1 MVVPTHFLIIIQY
14 LNRNSK
20 ERTRGLKSPCRFPLR
35 AKAAEFPASRK
46 IFMNADPVD
55 AILAQWQRERP
66 DLDVSPMGIIG
77 RMGRLTKYLER
88 ALQQTFSD
96 FGLNV
101 GEFDV
106 LATLRRSGQPY
117 QLTPT
122 ELFNTLM
129 VSSGTMTHRIDRL
142 ERADLVKR
150 MDDPSDRRGTLIQ
163 LTDKGFNA
171 IEKAVEAHVANE
183 HRLLS
188 ALDEAER
195 KVLAQLLRKLLIS
208 FEE

>member
-1 MVVPTHFLIIIQY
+1 
-14 LNRNSK
+14 
-20 ERTRGLKSPCRFPLR
+20 
-35 AKAAEFPASRK
+35 
-46 IFMNADPVD
+46 MNADPVD
-55 AILAQWQRERP
+55 AILAQWHKERP

-77 RMGRLTKYLER
+77 RMGRLSKHLER
-88 ALQQTFSD
+88 AIQETFSD

-142 ERADLVKR
+142 EQADLVKR
-150 MDDPSDRRGTLIQ
+150 IPDPSDRRGTLIQ
-163 LTDKGFNA
+163 LTNKGFNV

-188 ALDEAER
+188 ILEEAER

>member
-1 MVVPTHFLIIIQY
+1 
-14 LNRNSK
+14 
-20 ERTRGLKSPCRFPLR
+20 
-35 AKAAEFPASRK
+35 
-46 IFMNADPVD
+46 MNADAVD
-55 AILAQWQRERP
+55 AILAQWQRERS

-77 RMGRLTKYLER
+77 RMERLTKHLER
-88 ALQQTFSD
+88 ALQETFSD
-96 FGLNV
+96 FGLNA

-142 ERADLVKR
+142 EQADLVKR
-150 MDDPSDRRGTLIQ
+150 IPDPSDRRGTLIQ
-163 LTDKGFNA
+163 LTNKGFNV

-183 HRLLS
+183 HHLLIV
-188 ALDEAER
+188 LEEAER

>member
-1 MVVPTHFLIIIQY
+1 
-14 LNRNSK
+14 
-20 ERTRGLKSPCRFPLR
+20 
-35 AKAAEFPASRK
+35 
-46 IFMNADPVD
+46 MNCDPVD
-55 AILAQWQRERP
+55 VILAQWQRERP

-77 RMGRLTKYLER
+77 RMGRLSKHLER
-88 ALQQTFSD
+88 AIQETFSN

-122 ELFNTLM
+122 ELFNSLM

-142 ERADLVKR
+142 EQADLVQR
-150 MDDPSDRRGTLIQ
+150 IPDPSDRRGTLIQ
-163 LTDKGFNA
+163 LTNKGFNV

-183 HRLLS
+183 HRLLVV
-188 ALDEAER
+188 LDKAER
-195 KVLAQLLRKLLIS
+195 KDLAQLLHKLLIS

>member
-1 MVVPTHFLIIIQY
+1 
-14 LNRNSK
+14 
-20 ERTRGLKSPCRFPLR
+20 
-35 AKAAEFPASRK
+35 
-46 IFMNADPVD
+46 MNADPVD
-55 AILAQWQRERP
+55 AILVQWQRERP

-77 RMGRLTKYLER
+77 RMGRLAKHLER
-88 ALQQTFSD
+88 AIQETFSD

-117 QLTPT
+117 QLSPT

-142 ERADLVKR
+142 EQADLVKR
-150 MDDPSDRRGTLIQ
+150 IPDPGDRRGTLIQ
-163 LTDKGFNA
+163 LTNKGFNV

-183 HRLLS
+183 HHLLS
-188 ALDEAER
+188 VLEEAER
-195 KVLAQLLRKLLIS
+195 KALAQLLRKLLIS
-208 FEE
+208 FEG

>member
-1 MVVPTHFLIIIQY
+1 MKPD
-14 LNRNSK
+14 R
-20 ERTRGLKSPCRFPLR
+20 
-35 AKAAEFPASRK
+35 
-46 IFMNADPVD
+46 VD
-55 AILAQWQRERP
+55 QILAQWQRERP

-77 RMGRLTKYLER
+77 RMGRLAKHLER
-88 ALQQTFSD
+88 AIQETFSE

-117 QLTPT
+117 QLSPT

-142 ERADLVKR
+142 EQAELVKR
-150 MDDPSDRRGTLIQ
+150 IPHPNDRRGTLIE
-163 LTDKGFNA
+163 LTDKGFNV
-171 IEKAVEAHVANE
+171 IEEAVEAHVVNE
-183 HRLLS
+183 HRVLS
-188 ALDEAER
+188 VLEESEREA
-195 KVLAQLLRKLLIS
+195 LAQLLRKFLVS